1 MKLPKRLSKA
11 KLIGYDMDGNPI
23 SEEQF
28 VKDIRHDLDQL
39 SEGKL
44 EIHSSAEVK
53 RKMVG

>member
-23 SEEQF
+23 SEKQF